1 VYSYSSISGRAFEL
15 KESEK
20 LFCTEKLL
28 LVSTGLVIAE
38 MLTSDKRIRVQN
50 NFICIYILGVSKKMG
65 NAFALQHGLQE
76 NFYHSIS
83 SQNG

>member
-1 VYSYSSISGRAFEL
+1 MKRAL
-15 KESEK
+15 DVKEWEK

-65 NAFALQHGLQE
+65 NAFALQHGLPVSS
-76 NFYHSIS
+76 YHLIS
-83 SQNG
+83 SQSG